1 MILNR
6 IIGVGCILM
15 GFLFVVFFP
24 DTKRYQPPQFA
35 HMFVIFGIFLIFFG
49 IYLLKV

>member
-1 MILNR
+1 MILNKL
-6 IIGVGCILM
+6 IGAGCIFL

-24 DTKRYQPPQFA
+24 DSEQYQPPQFTK
-35 HMFVIFGIFLIFFG
+35 MFVVFGIFLIFFG